1 MGSKYFELHNKVLF
15 IRDNPTKKL
24 TQTSNQTNKQT
35 SQLCRLGSKYLVL
48 NNQQFSIIYVKKEK
62 I

>member
-24 TQTSNQTNKQT
+24 TQTSNKTT

-48 NNQQFSIIYVKKEK
+48 NSQQFSIIYVKKEK

>member
-24 TQTSNQTNKQT
+24 TQTSNQTNKQA
-35 SQLCRLGSKYLVL
+35 
-48 NNQQFSIIYVKKEK
+48 NYVDWVANTLY
-62 I
+62 